1 LNSRFDHRLAV
12 LWSLVATYIEETD
25 HLDRTRVVVK

>member
-1 LNSRFDHRLAV
+1 LYHRPEIGRSL
-12 LWSLVATYIEETD
+12 LWSLVATYIEEND